1 MIKDMTVEGRSLNMF
16 KNNEVIMM
24 SSEYKDKNNKD
35 INGLSYKIEMKLN
48 GEKPMEVKLS
58 YIDIQYNLPFFMEFI
73 QYTILDQ
80 SCYPPLPP
88 GTIINQ
94 LPDLPLIACK
104 VHLENSR
111 IKLIVPN
118 SDSED

>member
-1 MIKDMTVEGRSLNMF
+1 
-16 KNNEVIMM
+16 M

-94 LPDLPLIACK
+94 LPDLPLSLVRSTLRI
-104 VHLENSR
+104 VESNSSYPTQTATS
-111 IKLIVPN
+111 LFVVGV
-118 SDSED
+118 